1 MQSGNK
7 NPHRYD
13 DIIGLPHPEPVKHP
27 RMDEMTRA
35 AQFAPFA
42 ALTGYED
49 VIEETGRLTDRR
61 IELDENE
68 KALLDEKLQ
77 LLFEQKDAHPK
88 VCITSFVPDEKKA
101 GGAYVQTV
109 GRVKKLDAYE
119 RVLIMEE
126 GSRLPLDD
134 IVDIK

>member
-1 MQSGNK
+1 
-7 NPHRYD
+7 
-13 DIIGLPHPEPVKHP
+13 
-27 RMDEMTRA
+27 
-35 AQFAPFA
+35 
-42 ALTGYED
+42 
-49 VIEETGRLTDRR
+49 
-61 IELDENE
+61 
-68 KALLDEKLQ
+68 
-77 LLFEQKDAHPK
+77 
-88 VCITSFVPDEKKA
+88 VPDEKKA